1 MLLVF
6 YLTRRKMNFLKENQV
21 KIQSRM
27 GDGWKW
33 VAKFVRDACQTG
45 GHFKLTRVVISES
58 FFPDSCSVLPF

>member
-33 VAKFVRDACQTG
+33 VAKFVARPLAKAALWVRIQTYQNT
-45 GHFKLTRVVISES
+45 KWAT
-58 FFPDSCSVLPF
+58 